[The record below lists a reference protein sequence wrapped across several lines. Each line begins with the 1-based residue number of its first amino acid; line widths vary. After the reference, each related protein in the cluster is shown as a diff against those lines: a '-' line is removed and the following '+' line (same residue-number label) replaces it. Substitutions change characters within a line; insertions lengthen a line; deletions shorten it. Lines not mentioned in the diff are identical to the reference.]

1 MAGKKGEGVIQKSV
15 RELLRAKSR
24 TTEELA
30 RLTGAGR
37 QYIRKVLRDLVNEGK
52 VIKDGV
58 ASPQGGC
65 TYKINRK
72 RKS

>member
-1 MAGKKGEGVIQKSV
+1 MKKGEGVVQKAIN
-15 RELLRAKSR
+15 EALRKRAH

-30 RLTGAGR
+30 ETFGANR
-37 QYIRKVLRDLVNEGK
+37 QYIRKVLRALVEAGK

-65 TYKINRK
+65 TYKLNRK
-72 RKS
+72 R